1 VIHPTEEPRAAEKSL
16 LSAERVR
23 LLFELHPRILVV
35 GDLILDGWFK
45 GESDRMTRE
54 APVPVVEV
62 TERRFAAGGAANT
75 ALNLAALG
83 AHVRLVG
90 VLGVDHDG
98 DVLQSILEEGGVDV
112 SFLVRSSAVTTTAK
126 TRILGGEHVIVRMDT
141 ATEDGYG
148 REVLDE
154 VATAIS
160 RARMAVHP
168 SPGAAVDG
176 AMRWAAAE
184 IICDYGN
191 GTLDGQVHSALAAER
206 DQITLCAV
214 DAHDVAAWADLR
226 PDVVTPNAAETS
238 ALLGTPLK
246 VHSNRAATV
255 EARQD
260 AILAASGAA
269 SAVVTLDRD
278 GTVVLTR
285 SEPPFRTR
293 GQPTH
298 ERQASGAGDT
308 FTAALVLALAG
319 GWPLAPSALFA
330 QAAANVVVRHEGTTI
345 CTIGELLDELVP
357 ESAGHTGQT
366 LSQDELCARL
376 DRARASGQRIVFT
389 NGCFDLIHRGHTSYL
404 RQARQLGDVLVVAV
418 NSDESARRLKGP
430 GRPIN
435 SVNDRAAVLVALSFV
450 DYVTIFDEDTP
461 ISLIERVK
469 PEVYAKGGDY
479 SAEMLAETVAVE
491 RGGGQVKILDYVADH
506 STTDVVN
513 KIRKPSAS
521 ERGSL

>member
-1 VIHPTEEPRAAEKSL
+1 VKKPTEEPRAAEKPL

-23 LLFELHPRILVV
+23 LLLGSHPRILVV
-35 GDLILDGWFK
+35 GDLILDGWFR

-54 APVPVVEV
+54 APVPVVQV

-83 AHVRLVG
+83 AQVRLIG
-90 VLGVDHDG
+90 VLGTDHDG
-98 DVLQSILEEGGVDV
+98 DVLRSMLEEGGVDV
-112 SFLVRSSAVTTTAK
+112 SFLVRSAAATTTAK
-126 TRILGGEHVIVRMDT
+126 TRILGGEHVIVRVDT

-148 REVLDE
+148 QGVLDE
-154 VATAIS
+154 VAQAIT
-160 RARMAVHP
+160 RAQTSGDGR
-168 SPGAAVDG
+168 PGPAVDG
-176 AMRWAAAE
+176 AALWADAE
-184 IICDYGN
+184 IISDYGN
-191 GTLDGQVHSALAAER
+191 GTLGAHVHSALVAQR
-206 DQITLCAV
+206 DQVALCAV
-214 DAHDVAAWADLR
+214 DAHDVAVWADLR

-238 ALLGTPLK
+238 ALLGAPLK
-246 VHSNRAATV
+246 AHADRAAAV
-255 EARQD
+255 EAQQD
-260 AILAASGAA
+260 MILAASGAA

-285 SEPPFRTR
+285 DGPPFRTT
-293 GQPTH
+293 GQPAH

-308 FTAALVLALAG
+308 FTAALVLALSG
-319 GWPLAPSALFA
+319 GWPLAQSAQFG

-357 ESAGHTGQT
+357 ETAALAGQT

-376 DRARASGQRIVFT
+376 DTARASGKRIVFT

-418 NSDESARRLKGP
+418 NSDDSARRLKGP

-461 ISLIERVK
+461 IALIERVK
-469 PEVYAKGGDY
+469 PDVYAKGGDY

-491 RGGGQVKILDYVADH
+491 RVGGQVRILDYVADH

-513 KIRKPSAS
+513 RIRKPSTS
-521 ERGSL
+521 EKSSP